1 MARKLKTTKSALE
14 QDAVCQYVVDAWSNR
29 HKNGNIENYLR
40 GAIRVNPTSQVS
52 DELRFLIEVAQA
64 C

>member
-1 MARKLKTTKSALE
+1 MARKKRATKCELE
-14 QDAVCQYVVDAWSNR
+14 KDPVCKYVVDAWANR
-29 HKNGNIENYLR
+29 HKNNIDSYLR

-52 DELRFLIEVAQA
+52 DELRFLCEVAA